1 MPLSDGLDTRPCKI
15 VDPHLDTETAVCRV
29 EYAETETKFTLWS
42 YHVLY
47 IQHSEIV
54 SDCKP
59 NLFFYC
65 NFVECSE
72 KICMHVSCT
81 LPCFRTA
88 AYILKYDKRLT

>member
-59 NLFFYC
+59 NLCFYC

-72 KICMHVSCT
+72 KNLHACELQSSLFQNCSLHSKI
-81 LPCFRTA
+81 
-88 AYILKYDKRLT
+88 